1 MWYNTSTASGSFQS
15 QRWPEMADL
24 PPNIRKNL
32 DFFLDHEPEDPDRF
46 GPLILALSERW
57 GI

>member
-1 MWYNTSTASGSFQS
+1 MAASENGGVGI
-15 QRWPEMADL
+15 MAADL
-24 PPNIRKNL
+24 PLNIRKNL
-32 DFFLDHEPEDPDRF
+32 DFFLEHEPEDPDRF